1 MTYGCW
7 RAGRPSG
14 ELAALEAFSS
24 SSWWAAMEKRRQ
36 NIGSVTFA
44 IVAVV
49 DFRVSRGVRYVLVQ
63 W

>member
-1 MTYGCW
+1 MTYECW

-14 ELAALEAFSS
+14 EVAALEAFSS

-36 NIGSVTFA
+36 NIGSLTPD

-49 DFRVSRGVRYVLVQ
+49 D
-63 W
+63 